1 MRTAYGGPLWAQCR
15 ARARSAAARN
25 LSGGESNAPV
35 SPRLPTQEDGA
46 FYIFFGGIWGGQLQR
61 WNTQGDSYNA
71 SSQCTTDK
79 ELPDAPAILPRFAR
93 LSDDLLS
100 LAHPPR
106 EVSTA
111 LPHTRPQ
118 GAHRRRLL

>member
-15 ARARSAAARN
+15 ARSRSAAARD
-25 LSGGESNAPV
+25 LSGGEFNAPV

-71 SSQCTTDK
+71 SAQCTTDK
-79 ELPDAPAILPRFAR
+79 ELTLT
-93 LSDDLLS
+93 LTVTLTLT
-100 LAHPPR
+100 L
-106 EVSTA
+106 T
-111 LPHTRPQ
+111 
-118 GAHRRRLL
+118 